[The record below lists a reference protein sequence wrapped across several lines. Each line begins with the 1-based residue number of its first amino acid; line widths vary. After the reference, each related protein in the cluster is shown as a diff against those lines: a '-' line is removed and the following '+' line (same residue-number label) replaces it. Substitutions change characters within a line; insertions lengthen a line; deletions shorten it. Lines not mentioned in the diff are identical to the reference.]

1 MYSKVSRSN
10 SPLLGKIKTL
20 ILICQVVY
28 RQKRAPQVLC
38 CIHISC
44 LPVAIK
50 LENRNKFQAG
60 LIRIILRGLFPE
72 SQNYGQ
78 SKPPL

>member
-1 MYSKVSRSN
+1 M
-10 SPLLGKIKTL
+10 
-20 ILICQVVY
+20 Y

-72 SQNYGQ
+72 SQTYGQ
-78 SKPPL
+78 SKPQLQVTVTTASGIALALNAAV